1 MQVSSKVL
9 IKFSVAAFAVASIV
23 GCGSGSAKPFS
34 GSATTNVSNSGSG
47 SNSGSSSSVP
57 GSGASSS
64 NSAPS
69 TPTTTS
75 APAAPPAPANA
86 DPAGAIVYASLQSQP
101 GWQTCGG
108 CGNVGG
114 TGQGPDY
121 HMGQGISN
129 PSLSGSAADF
139 YVNGGPAYTGG
150 YYFIEQPTI
159 PNPVTYLR
167 YDFDLFVPGQYANAP
182 QAIEFE
188 CQQTTNGNTYNFAWQ
203 ADYASNTWRVFN
215 FTTKEWEPT
224 GIALQR
230 FAPDTWHHISAMFHA
245 AGTQAIHDSIT
256 VDGRTMGANI
266 SHQATATGTR
276 LELTAGFQ
284 VDLDSRSTPYHVYVD
299 NLKVTATD

>member
-1 MQVSSKVL
+1 M
-9 IKFSVAAFAVASIV
+9 
-23 GCGSGSAKPFS
+23 P
-34 GSATTNVSNSGSG
+34 TP
-47 SNSGSSSSVP
+47 VP
-57 GSGASSS
+57 
-64 NSAPS
+64 P
-69 TPTTTS
+69 
-75 APAAPPAPANA
+75 PAASA
-86 DPAGAIVYASLQSQP
+86 DPAGAIVYGSLQTQP

-121 HMGQGISN
+121 HMTQGISN

-159 PNPVTYLR
+159 QNPVSYLR

-203 ADYASNTWRVFN
+203 ADYDSNTWRVFN
-215 FTTKEWEPT
+215 FTTKQWEGTAIP
-224 GIALQR
+224 LQR
-230 FAPDTWHHISAMFHA
+230 FAPDTWHHISAVFHA
-245 AGTQAIHDSIT
+245 AGTQAIHDSLT
-256 VDGRTMGANI
+256 VDGQTMGANI

-276 LELTAGFQ
+276 LEFTAGFQ
-284 VDLDSRSTPYHVYVD
+284 VDLNSSSTPYHVFVD
-299 NLKVTATD
+299 NLRVTATN

>member
-1 MQVSSKVL
+1 MQFSSKVL
-9 IKFSVAAFAVASIV
+9 VQFSAAIVGVASIV

-34 GSATTNVSNSGSG
+34 AGSAVSSVTNPSSASNSGSA
-47 SNSGSSSSVP
+47 SNS
-57 GSGASSS
+57 SGTSS
-64 NSAPS
+64 N
-69 TPTTTS
+69 PTSTS
-75 APAAPPAPANA
+75 APTAPAPPASA
-86 DPAGAIVYASLQSQP
+86 DPAGAIVYASLQTQP

-114 TGQGPDY
+114 VGQGPDY
-121 HMGQGISN
+121 HMSQGVSN

-159 PNPVTYLR
+159 PNPVSYLR
-167 YDFDLFVPGQYANAP
+167 YDMDVFVPAEFANAP

-215 FTTKEWEPT
+215 FTTKEWEGT

-230 FAPDTWHHISAMFHA
+230 FAPNTWHHISALFHA
-245 AGTQAIHDSIT
+245 AGTQAIHDSLT
-256 VDGRTMGANI
+256 VDGKTMGANI
-266 SHQATATGTR
+266 SHQATPTGTP
-276 LELTAGFQ
+276 LEFTAGFQ
-284 VDLDSRSTPYHVYVD
+284 VDLNASSTPYHVYVD
-299 NLKVTATD
+299 NMKVTATN

>member
-1 MQVSSKVL
+1 VQFSSKVL
-9 IKFSVAAFAVASIV
+9 IKFSAAAIAVASIV

-34 GSATTNVSNSGSG
+34 AGSAVSSVNNSNSGS
-47 SNSGSSSSVP
+47 NAGSSSS
-57 GSGASSS
+57 ASSGS
-64 NSAPS
+64 PS
-69 TPTTTS
+69 SPTSTS
-75 APAAPPAPANA
+75 APAAPGAPVAST
-86 DPAGAIVYASLQSQP
+86 DPAGSIVYASLQSQP

-114 TGQGPDY
+114 VGQGPDY
-121 HMGQGISN
+121 HMAQGVSS

-159 PNPVTYLR
+159 QNPVTYLR
-167 YDFDLFVPGQYANAP
+167 YDLDLFVPGQYANAP

-215 FTTKEWEPT
+215 FTTKEWEGT
-224 GIALQR
+224 GIPLQR
-230 FAPDTWHHISAMFHA
+230 FAPNTWHHISAVFHA
-245 AGTQAIHDSIT
+245 AGTQAIHDSLT
-256 VDGRTMGANI
+256 VDGKTMGANI

-276 LELTAGFQ
+276 LEFTAGFQ
-284 VDLDSRSTPYHVYVD
+284 VDLNSNSTPYHVYVD
-299 NLKVTATD
+299 NMRVAATN